1 MIIQRSTLKLWSP
14 KEMLLQE
21 QTLSSSALA
30 STALEHGLQQSSE
43 IQLHS
48 TKEAWAG

>member
-1 MIIQRSTLKLWSP
+1 MIIPRSTLKLWSP

-21 QTLSSSALA
+21 QTLSSSLA